1 MPLRIAFLGT
11 PAAAVPALEAFL
23 AAADTEVAAVI
34 TNPDRPS
41 GRGHKLTAPPVKVT
55 ALAGGVPVWQPEK
68 PRDVLA
74 RLTALRVDACAV
86 VAYGSIL
93 PADVLAAGGAGFVNL
108 HFSLLPAWRGAA
120 PVPASI
126 LHGDRETGVTCF
138 RLDPGMD
145 TGDVL
150 ASRATRILPDE
161 TAGELI
167 ERLAETGAGVLVD
180 AVRGLVDGSLP
191 LIPQDHDAA
200 TYAPKIS
207 PEDAAISWTDP
218 AERIDR
224 MVRAYNPM
232 PGAHTT
238 VEGQRLKLHR
248 VTPSPGTSSSETAST
263 AEAQGATAPGSV
275 RIGEDGRPIV
285 RCGEGAV
292 RLDEVQPAGRPRM
305 DGAAFARGHELT
317 VLGT

>member
-1 MPLRIAFLGT
+1 MRIAFFGT
-11 PAAAVPALEAFL
+11 PAPAVPSLEALLAAVNV
-23 AAADTEVAAVI
+23 EVAAVI

-41 GRGHKLTAPPVKVT
+41 GRGHRVTAPPVKDI
-55 ALAGGVPVWQPEK
+55 ALRAAVPVWQPAK
-68 PRDVLA
+68 PREVLA
-74 RLTALRVDACAV
+74 QLAALRVDACAV

-93 PADVLAAGGAGFVNL
+93 PADLLAAGGKGFVNL

-126 LHGDRETGVTCF
+126 LAGDRETGVTCF

-145 TGDVL
+145 TGDILVTH
-150 ASRATRILPDE
+150 ATRILPDE
-161 TAGELI
+161 TAGELTQ
-167 ERLAETGAGVLVD
+167 RLAETGAGVMVD
-180 AVRGLVDGSLP
+180 ALRGLVDGSLP
-191 LIPQDHDAA
+191 LTPQDHAAA

-207 PEDAAISWTDP
+207 PQDAAITWADP

-232 PGAHTT
+232 PGAYTT
-238 VEGQRLKLHR
+238 VDGKRLKLHR
-248 VTPSPGTSSSETAST
+248 VTPTSLEGRPCEVRPGIVLA
-263 AEAQGATAPGSV
+263 
-275 RIGEDGRPIV
+275 GEDGRPIAM
-285 RCGEGAV
+285 CGQGAV

-317 VLGT
+317 ALGT